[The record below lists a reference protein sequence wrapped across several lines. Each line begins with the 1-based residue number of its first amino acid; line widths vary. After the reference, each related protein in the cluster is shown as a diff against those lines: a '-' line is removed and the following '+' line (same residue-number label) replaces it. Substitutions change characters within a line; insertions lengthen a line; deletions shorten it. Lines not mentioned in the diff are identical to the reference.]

1 MGVSRIFS
9 YGGKTVW
16 MLISGFIIAAILS
29 VMLLTKTAEL
39 RYLRDV
45 NRMVYNDNLGVLTE
59 VKAKLGMTG
68 DSLKSLMNQTAAEAT
83 DQPYI
88 VVSMADHRLWYKQGK
103 QILFDAPVATGSGKE
118 LVGGAAGQWRF
129 ETPRGRLTVKG
140 KDEDPA
146 WVPPDWHYVEQA
158 HKKGLGIVHLDQGE
172 KMSTGDGGVITTQ
185 GGEVVRRYNNGSTV
199 SLGGGVEGKEIVVNG
214 NIVIPPYGTT
224 ARRYMGVLGTRRLEL
239 GDGYGIHGTDHPESI
254 GQSVSH
260 GCVRMRNEDIERLY
274 PMVAVGTPVYIY

>member
-1 MGVSRIFS
+1 MGVSKIFS

-16 MLISGFIIAAILS
+16 MLISSFIIAAILS

-39 RYLRDV
+39 RYQRDV

-68 DSLKSLMNQTAAEAT
+68 DSLKSLMSQTAAEAT

-146 WVPPDWHYVEQA
+146 WVPPDWHFVEQA

-185 GGEVVRRYNNGSTV
+185 GGEVVKRYNNGSTV

>member
-1 MGVSRIFS
+1 MGVSKIFS

-16 MLISGFIIAAILS
+16 MLIAGFIVAAILS

-39 RYLRDV
+39 RYQRDV
-45 NRMVYNDNLGVLTE
+45 NRMVYNDNLGVLNE
-59 VKAKLGMTG
+59 VKSKLGMTG
-68 DSLKSLMNQTAAEAT
+68 DSLKALMNETAGEAT
-83 DQPYI
+83 NQPYI
-88 VVSMADHRLWYKQGK
+88 VVSMADHKLWYKQGK
-103 QILFDAPVATGSGKE
+103 EVLFQAPVATGSGKE

-129 ETPRGRLTVKG
+129 ETPRGRLTVKQ

-158 HKKGLGIVHLDQGE
+158 HKKGLGIVHLDQGQS
-172 KMSTGDGGVITTQ
+172 MSTGDGVITTQ
-185 GGEVVRRYNNGSTV
+185 NGEVVKRYSNGSTV

-239 GDGYGIHGTDHPESI
+239 GDGYGIHGTDHPETI

>member
-1 MGVSRIFS
+1 MAVRIFS

-16 MLISGFIIAAILS
+16 MLISGFVIAAIAS
-29 VMLLTKTAEL
+29 VTLLTKTAEL
-39 RYLRDV
+39 RYQRDV
-45 NRMVYNDNLGVLTE
+45 NRMVYNDNLGVLNE

-68 DSLKSLMNQTAAEAT
+68 DSLRALLNETAAEAT
-83 DQPYI
+83 NQPYI

-103 QILFDAPVATGSGKE
+103 EIMFEAAVATGSGKE
-118 LVGGAAGQWRF
+118 LVGGANGQWRF

-158 HKKGLGIVHLDQGE
+158 HKKGLGIVHLDPGE
-172 KMSTGDGGVITTQ
+172 AIPTGDGVLTTQ
-185 GGEVVRRYNNGSTV
+185 NGEVVKRYNNGSTV

-214 NIVIPPYGTT
+214 NIVVPPYGTT

-239 GDGYGIHGTDHPESI
+239 GDGYGIHGTDHPETI

-274 PMVAVGTPVYIY
+274 PMVAIGTPVYIY

>member
-1 MGVSRIFS
+1 MGVSRVFS

-39 RYLRDV
+39 RYQRDV